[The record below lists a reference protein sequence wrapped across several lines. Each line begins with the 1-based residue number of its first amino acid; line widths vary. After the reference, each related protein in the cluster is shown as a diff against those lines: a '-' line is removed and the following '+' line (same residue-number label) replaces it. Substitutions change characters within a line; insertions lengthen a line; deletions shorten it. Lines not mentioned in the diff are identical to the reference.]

1 MSLRLSS
8 VVVAFPFLLCAPL
21 LAACGGGS
29 SDRGAD
35 LVAGKPL
42 PPAIAEIM
50 AKPRYI
56 DAKSK
61 WSLVVMDAKTGE
73 LVYALDP
80 DRLSFTGSVRKLFSV
95 GMALDTIGADHRFET
110 PVYRTGP
117 VGGGVLAG
125 DLVLVASGDLTFGGR
140 AKADGTLAYTDFDH
154 NEAHAFRGSGLT
166 PEDPL
171 AGINELARQVRAAG
185 IQRVD
190 GDVVVDDR
198 LFDSFRVPNG
208 NVLISPMSLNENLI
222 DVTLAAGAQ
231 AGDSALLDWRPRTRG
246 FSMAG
251 SPVTGSAGSAA
262 DIEVSAATLD
272 SFSLGCLGS
281 PGCTGTISSASG
293 LAPATIPL
301 GYQAPLVGG
310 STYVGILRV
319 EDPPSF
325 ARIAFIDALGR
336 AGVTVAAPAVAVN
349 PASRLPPSR
358 SYAAESRVAN
368 FVSPAYSEY
377 ARLILKVS
385 LNTGANMSLMQVGLS
400 QGQRTVATALAAE
413 RKLLT
418 GAIGLDPA
426 GFDFPTNGSGTPDS
440 RASARTTARL
450 ISAMRMRAGYPAY
463 RSALPLLGI
472 DGSLASIGKE
482 VAGKEHIAVKSGA
495 TIEDGKIVAISMAGY
510 IDAKSG
516 RTLSFALFVNDA
528 GPLTAIADSLE
539 VFEDEAQI
547 AGAIYNQ
554 N

>member
-1 MSLRLSS
+1 MSLRLSRA
-8 VVVAFPFLLCAPL
+8 VVASLLCTLL

-29 SDRGAD
+29 SDRGVS

-50 AKPRYI
+50 AKPRYT

-61 WSLVVMDAKTGE
+61 WSLVVMDARTGE

-154 NEAHAFRGSGLT
+154 NEAHAFGGSGLT
-166 PEDPL
+166 PQDPL

-222 DVTLAAGAQ
+222 DVALAPGAQ
-231 AGDSALLDWRPRTRG
+231 AGDPALLDWRPRTRG

-251 SPVTGSAGSAA
+251 SPVTGKAGSAA

-272 SFSLGCLGS
+272 SFSLGCIGS

-301 GYQAPLVGG
+301 GYRAPLVGA
-310 STYVGILRV
+310 STHVGILRV

-325 ARIAFIDALGR
+325 ARIAFIDALAR

-358 SYAAESRVAN
+358 FYAAESRVAN

-377 ARLILKVS
+377 AKLILKVS

-400 QGQRTVATALAAE
+400 QGQRTVAAALAAE

-418 GAIGLDPA
+418 GNIGLDPA

-450 ISAMRMRAGYPAY
+450 ISAMSMRAGYPAY

-472 DGSLASIGKE
+472 DGSLASIGQA

-528 GPLTAIADSLE
+528 GPLAAIADSLE

-547 AGAIYNQ
+547 AGVIYNQ